1 MTSENAMTMQITLA
15 CHLPYLRLPKKI
27 INIFGVDDNVY
38 YEEDDEYNDDNNDDD
53 NDGDDGEAGA

>member
-1 MTSENAMTMQITLA
+1 MTMQITTA